1 MTRLSKLT
9 SVLFRFLVVWT
20 VDTLSL
26 LIAAFIL
33 PSVVL
38 TPGAT
43 GSTVAA
49 AASAALMLGLVNF
62 AIRPIV
68 LLVAQPFGFIVM
80 FVVGFFVNALALII
94 TSALLPQFEVNGL
107 LGAIVAGIVLAA
119 LNTFLGGM
127 FSVDDSDSF
136 YENRIARAARKH
148 PFRGAAEPGRGLVM
162 LEVDGLSY
170 WHLRAAL
177 AQGAMPTVQEMIEK
191 DGYVLSRVDCGLP
204 SQTSACQAGIMFGDN
219 YDIPSFRWYDKEK
232 KKLYVSGHDADEI
245 NARYADG
252 EGLLRGGSSINNM
265 MAGDAEKSSLTLA
278 NILSG
283 TPEEKKRRAEDIYLL
298 MLDPY
303 FFMRT
308 IARFLGEAALEV
320 WQYFKQKQAD
330 VQPRLNRLHG
340 GYPFVRAATTV
351 LMRDLA
357 SSLVKL
363 DIMRGSP
370 SIYTTLVGYDE
381 VAHHSGPWT
390 SDAFSVLKRFDRVI
404 AQTRDV
410 ISRRAP
416 RPYELLLLSDHGQSF
431 GATFKQRY
439 GMDLK
444 VFIESKLPQGASVAQ
459 SLGGDDGGPGLGAIG
474 AELQNAQEQGVGG
487 AAGQF
492 VVKQTQKLTR
502 RGSRAAQDAQ
512 DAQNAGQA
520 DVMVCGSGNIA
531 QVYFDL
537 QPRRVTLRELALAYP
552 GMVDALV
559 QHEGVGFVVGYDDDC
574 VPIVLGKGG
583 SRNLHTGVVT
593 GDDPLKPFADG
604 SVPPGGA
611 VSDGL
616 GPVGQ
621 GSLDDRIWQVRRVA
635 DFPHAGDLIVNSP
648 VYPDGT
654 VAAMEELIGSH
665 GGMGGEQTDAFLLH
679 PGDLALP
686 PTRNS
691 VDLYA
696 VLDGRRGLPPVVNAQ
711 VGRAAE
717 VEPWSLSTLGRGLA
731 DVGSWLGRAGR
742 AIFLDRT
749 AYREIVNDPYSTGPA
764 LLIGIASQILAS
776 VVREGRFDPLNAL
789 LTVTAWLAAA
799 VALWFAG
806 RLLGGKGTFTATLR
820 GFGFAH
826 SAYVIV
832 LLGAVFPALRPLT
845 SLIAVLLSILGIWIG
860 AAEAHKTRGWRTV
873 VFPVVAVAIAILG
886 LALVQQLVA
895 GAALTLQSIAQTLGL
910 APN

>member
-1 MTRLSKLT
+1 MTRLSKIT
-9 SVLFRFLVVWT
+9 SLLFRFLVVWT

-26 LIAAFIL
+26 LVAAILL
-33 PSVVL
+33 PSVVI
-38 TPGAT
+38 TPDSAV
-43 GSTVAA
+43 STVAA

-68 LLVAQPFGFIVM
+68 LLVARPFGFIVM

-94 TSALLPQFEVNGL
+94 TSAVLPEFAVSGL
-107 LGAIVAGIVLAA
+107 LGAIVAGVVIAA
-119 LNTFLGGM
+119 LNTFLVGI

-136 YENRIARAARKH
+136 YETRITRAAQKH
-148 PFRGAAEPGRGLVM
+148 PFQGATDPGRGLVM

-170 WHLRAAL
+170 WHIRSAL
-177 AQGAMPTVQEMIEK
+177 AQGAMPTVQHMIDKE
-191 DGYVLSRVDCGLP
+191 GYVLSRVDCGLP

-232 KKLYVSGHDADEI
+232 KKLYVSGHDAAEL

-252 EGLLRGGSSINNM
+252 NGLLRRGSSINNM

-278 NILSG
+278 NIFTG
-283 TPEEKKRRAEDIYLL
+283 TAEEKKRRAEDIYLL

-303 FFMRT
+303 FLMRT
-308 IARFLGEAALEV
+308 IARFVGEAMLDV
-320 WQYFKQKQAD
+320 WQFFKQKQAN
-330 VQPRLNRLHG
+330 VQPRLNRLHK

-363 DIMRGSP
+363 DIIRGSP
-370 SIYTTLVGYDE
+370 SIYSTFVGYDE

-390 SDAFSVLKRFDRVI
+390 TDAFGVLKRIDRVV

-410 ISRRAP
+410 IERKAP

-439 GMDLK
+439 GLDLK
-444 VFIESKLPQGASVAQ
+444 GFIESQLPQGATVAQ

-487 AAGQF
+487 ATGQF
-492 VVKQTQKLTR
+492 VVKQTQKLTQ
-502 RGSRAAQDAQ
+502 RGSRAEEDAGDAQ
-512 DAQNAGQA
+512 RAREA
-520 DVMVCGSGNIA
+520 DVTVCGSGNIA

-537 QPRRVTLRELALAYP
+537 HPRRVTLRELNLAYP

-559 QHEGVGFVVGYDDDC
+559 GHEGVGFVVGYDDDC
-574 VPIVLGKGG
+574 VPVVLGKGG

-593 GDDPLKPFADG
+593 GADPLKPFADG
-604 SVPPGGA
+604 SAPPGGEA
-611 VSDGL
+611 AEGL
-616 GPVGQ
+616 GPVGR
-621 GSLDDRIWQVRRVA
+621 GSLEDRIWQVRRVA

-665 GGMGGEQTDAFLLH
+665 GGIGGEQTDAFLLH
-679 PGDLALP
+679 PGDLVLP

-691 VDLYA
+691 VDMYHI
-696 VLDGRRGLPPVVNAQ
+696 LDARRRLPPDRGAKAVQ
-711 VGRAAE
+711 PPD
-717 VEPWSLSTLGRGLA
+717 VEPWALSTWGKGLA
-731 DVGSWLGRAGR
+731 DVSTWLGYAMRS
-742 AIFLDRT
+742 IFLDRS
-749 AYREIVNDPYSTGPA
+749 AYHAVVNDPYSTAPA
-764 LLIGIASQILAS
+764 LLIGIASQALAS
-776 VVREGRFDPLNAL
+776 ITRNGSFD
-789 LTVTAWLAAA
+789 LTRAVATVFAWFAAA
-799 VALWFAG
+799 VTVWFAG

-820 GFGFAH
+820 GYGFAH
-826 SAYVIV
+826 SAYALALVSLLPGLGPLSALLALV
-832 LLGAVFPALRPLT
+832 LSV
-845 SLIAVLLSILGIWIG
+845 LGIWIA
-860 AAEAHKTRGWRTV
+860 AAEAHKTRGWRTL
-873 VFPVVAVAIAILG
+873 VFPVVAVVVAVVG
-886 LALVQQLVA
+886 LAFAQQLLA
-895 GAALTLQSIAQTLGL
+895 GAALTWQSIAQALGL
-910 APN
+910 AQ